1 MMARGALVALSKLG
15 LRPGTDIKIAT
26 HLNKGSTA
34 LHGYE
39 GDLTIVEID
48 PAEIVAALFS
58 MLETLMN
65 GEKPA
70 APVVSVRAKLR
81 S

>member
-15 LRPGTDIKIAT
+15 LRPGIEIQIAT
-26 HLNKGSTA
+26 HTNKGSTA

-39 GDLTIVEID
+39 DDLYFIEID
-48 PAEIVAALFS
+48 PAQIVSALFS

-65 GEKPA
+65 GQSPPEKFISIRP
-70 APVVSVRAKLR
+70 RLR